1 MNDDILRRA
10 TLALRDGQGGN
21 DRQSGVDGED
31 ERNGRPTLTRVLRT
45 VQRSR
50 QRRRL
55 IWIVGLQLAFGGAAI
70 GAWAVRAGGVAA
82 LKRRFVADDVAARSA
97 HVTRAPDPRP
107 AVEAPATIDRAT
119 PVAAATIDR
128 TTPVTAAPQ
137 AAAQAAAPVS
147 PPARRKRTPTERGR
161 VEVASA
167 AAPAMPPALT
177 AAALYD
183 LAHQAHFVRRDFAAA
198 LELWNRYVALGG
210 AAPLSAEARFNRAIA
225 LLQLGRSAAAVA
237 DLRPFADG
245 DYGAYRRDE
254 ARALLRRIAEQPQL
268 PLHERR

>member
-55 IWIVGLQLAFGGAAI
+55 MWIVGLQLAFGGAAV

-82 LKRRFVADDVAARSA
+82 LKRRFVSDDVAARSA
-97 HVTRAPDPRP
+97 HVTRAPDRRP
-107 AVEAPATIDRAT
+107 AVEAPATIDGAT
-119 PVAAATIDR
+119 AVAAATVDR

-137 AAAQAAAPVS
+137 TAAQAAAPVP
-147 PPARRKRTPTERGR
+147 PPARRKRAASDRR
-161 VEVASA
+161 HVEVAFA
-167 AAPAMPPALT
+167 VAPAMPPTLT
-177 AAALYD
+177 AAELYD
-183 LAHQAHFVRRDFAAA
+183 RAHQAHFVRRDFGAA
-198 LELWNRYVALGG
+198 LELWSRYLALGG

-225 LLQLGRSAAAVA
+225 LLQLGRPAAAAA

-245 DYGAYRRDE
+245 DYGAYRREE
-254 ARALLRRIAEQPQL
+254 ARALLRRISEQP
-268 PLHERR
+268 